1 MNFYYKSAINYVKTI
16 LRFIILLYR
25 SRSYSFVLLNI
36 GGIVSKVIIMIAFI
50 VSIKSIVLVYNGELF
65 LYWDSLDWNY
75 AKLVSHE
82 ALTIVIASIVF
93 ILFILSGL
101 FPLIYSIGM
110 TKYSYEESLHFRKKS
125 ADSFFLKHMQTPDE
139 EKKEEL
145 RGFLFTT
152 DPNFNNSSKKAIN
165 FLFESIQCA
174 SVILAS
180 LAAIGYFMPIMVPIL
195 LFILGVII
203 PLVLWKSYHHVN
215 KMALRGIELKESVRK
230 SKQEILNH
238 ESARDIDDSF
248 LSIFYSKYGSVE
260 EQALDFH
267 GKSGERDVRFIKV
280 MIQSVLGVFFAL
292 SIIFAQKN
300 GKNLDLSD
308 MLIIFLI
315 VRFMFGTLQNL
326 LAGIRHLN
334 AEHKTIKSIIG

>member
-1 MNFYYKSAINYVKTI
+1 MLI
-16 LRFIILLYR
+16 FITLLYS
-25 SRSYSFVLLNI
+25 SRRYSFVLLNI
-36 GGIVSKVIIMIAFI
+36 VGIVSKVIIMIAFI
-50 VSIKSIVLVYNGELF
+50 VSIKSIVLVYNDRLF

-75 AKLVSHE
+75 AKFVSHE

-101 FPLIYSIGM
+101 FPLIYSIMM
-110 TKYSYEESLHFRKKS
+110 TKYSYTESLRFRKNS
-125 ADSFFLKHMQTPDE
+125 VDSFFLKHMQTPDE
-139 EKKEEL
+139 EKKKEL
-145 RGFLFTT
+145 HEFLFTT
-152 DPNFNNSSKKAIN
+152 DPNFNNSLKKAIN

-174 SVILAS
+174 IVILAS
-180 LAAIGYFMPIMVPIL
+180 LAAIGYFMPIMIPIL

-215 KMALRGIELKESVRK
+215 KEVLRGVELKESVKK

-238 ESARDIDDSF
+238 EGARDIDDSF
-248 LSIFYSKYGSVE
+248 LSIFYSKYGSEE

-267 GKSGERDVRFIKV
+267 GKSGERDVRFIRV

-292 SIIFAQKN
+292 SIIFAQKS
-300 GKNLDLSD
+300 GKNLDFSD
-308 MLIIFLI
+308 MIIVFLL
-315 VRFMFGTLQNL
+315 VRFLFGILQNL

-334 AEHKTIKSIIG
+334 AEHKTIKSITG